1 MKKNNKPLIC
11 ILLCSFLLIGCASE
25 QRYLVGPAED
35 SEVSPAPFES
45 DKVQVLFYFEKDNS
59 VKKQSILV
67 HSETRL
73 LGALLNE
80 LYFSSAF
87 CVGEEVIRFE
97 KREKGFHAQ
106 DTITNTHYTNFKIQ
120 KEQPLYI
127 GVVVHEDGSI
137 DTDITTKEDAEKV
150 VGKIVNRTFL
160 VNRKVE
166 ECDPPIAEATPPQ
179 KDVIL
184 KNIELSADAL
194 FDFDSATLNK
204 QLIKKNMSHILEQV
218 NRSDISVTRIVVSGH
233 SDRLGKAGY
242 NQRLSEERAQ
252 AVVNYL
258 IFEEVRVPIE
268 SIGYGS
274 RQPITDSECS
284 SQLSQKSLID
294 CLQPDRRVS
303 VELWGN
309 YQEKSTLSIKK

>member
-1 MKKNNKPLIC
+1 MKENNKPLIY
-11 ILLCSFLLIGCASE
+11 LFLCLFLLVGCTSD
-25 QRYLVGPAED
+25 QHYLVGPTKDVEASTNSDEL
-35 SEVSPAPFES
+35 
-45 DKVQVLFYFEKDNS
+45 DKVQVLFYFESDDS
-59 VKKQSILV
+59 DKKQSVLV

-73 LGALLNE
+73 LGALLDK
-80 LYFSSAF
+80 LYFYSAF
-87 CVGEEVIRFE
+87 CVGEEVLRFE

-106 DTITNTHYTNFKIQ
+106 DTITNTHYGSFKIE
-120 KEQPLYI
+120 KDQPLYL
-127 GVVVHEDGSI
+127 GVVVNQDGTI
-137 DTDITTKEDAEKV
+137 ATNITTKKDAEKV

-166 ECDPPIAEATPPQ
+166 ACHPPIVEATPPKQ
-179 KDVIL
+179 DVKL

-194 FDFDSATLNK
+194 FAFDSATLNK
-204 QLIKKNMSHILEQV
+204 QLVKKNMSHILEQV

-233 SDRLGKAGY
+233 SDRLGEAGY

-258 IFEEVRVPIE
+258 ISEEVRAPIE

-309 YQEKSTLSIKK
+309 YQDESTLSATK